1 MEPAYFS
8 FVALCDLLEQVDL
21 KSSIGQAEMPIR
33 YLIAAQVG
41 SFLFPHGKQ
50 PVF

>member
-1 MEPAYFS
+1 MEPACFS
-8 FVALCDLLEQVDL
+8 FVALCDLLEQVEL

-33 YLIAAQVG
+33 DLIAAQVG

-50 PVF
+50 AVF